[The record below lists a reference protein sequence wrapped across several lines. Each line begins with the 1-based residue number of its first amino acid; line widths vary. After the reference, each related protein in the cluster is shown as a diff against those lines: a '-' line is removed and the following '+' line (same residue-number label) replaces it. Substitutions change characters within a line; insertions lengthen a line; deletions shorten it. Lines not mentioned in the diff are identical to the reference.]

1 MAEIGI
7 KLADGAFYPV
17 LPDESQQRKRLVL
30 GAAQPS
36 EGSVHI
42 DLLRRDGDEETYI
55 GSLALQDLDPTQDVE
70 FELRM
75 EIDANGDL
83 DVFVH
88 DSGRTQY
95 QSLSI
100 PLRDLEN
107 PAVSSPFGDDDADDE
122 GFSQF
127 FPEETLE
134 DSSDFES
141 ESETDLEAD
150 PDSDPEPELD
160 DSDISDFDLDQE
172 LLDDDDPPEAE
183 AAPIDIGEITLDED
197 ELELGESFDE
207 PPLAQD
213 AQDDAE
219 ATEDDEID
227 LDSFVLG
234 GDLDADLDSSIPSNL
249 DLDDDFDIDGGTD
262 DDLGDELDG
271 NLDDELDDEL
281 DGNLSDDLDDDLIG
295 DLGDDL
301 GADVGDKPGDV
312 EEQSD
317 ALAAPTEEDFDLD
330 DDLTDELE
338 TDTDS
343 DEQFNDFTDELD
355 DDFPTEPAASKP
367 EADTYTDTYS
377 LDNVEDVEDTDTF
390 EDQDEDEEEPP
401 APTRREK
408 RKKEKASK
416 KSKAEPKAPSR
427 SYANTPASHR
437 PVNPVVMAALILV
450 VVSLLAL
457 GAWLVLL
464 LQNAQIM
471 PELRASYIIPMVC
484 VPHRWQRRRTR

>member
-55 GSLALQDLDPTQDVE
+55 GSLAVQDLDPTQDVE

-107 PAVSSPFGDDDADDE
+107 PTVSSPFGDDDADDE

-141 ESETDLEAD
+141 ESEA
-150 PDSDPEPELD
+150 DPEPEPD

-172 LLDDDDPPEAE
+172 LLDDDEPPEAE
-183 AAPIDIGEITLDED
+183 ETPIDIDEITLNEN
-197 ELELGESFDE
+197 EPELGESFDE
-207 PPLAQD
+207 YVTDSRESESSPDDDFDL
-213 AQDDAE
+213 DDAPSTSADE
-219 ATEDDEID
+219 TMEDDEID
-227 LDSFVLG
+227 VDSFVLG
-234 GDLDADLDSSIPSNL
+234 GDLDADFDSGAPS
-249 DLDDDFDIDGGTD
+249 DLDDGVEPAEETFESDDGLENEFADELDEGDFPFTD
-262 DDLGDELDG
+262 DDL
-271 NLDDELDDEL
+271 
-281 DGNLSDDLDDDLIG
+281 
-295 DLGDDL
+295 
-301 GADVGDKPGDV
+301 
-312 EEQSD
+312 Q
-317 ALAAPTEEDFDLD
+317 
-330 DDLTDELE
+330 
-338 TDTDS
+338 
-343 DEQFNDFTDELD
+343 
-355 DDFPTEPAASKP
+355 TEPSEGEP
-367 EADTYTDTYS
+367 DADTYTDTYS
-377 LDNVEDVEDTDTF
+377 LDAVEKVGDTDTMDVED
-390 EDQDEDEEEPP
+390 EPP
-401 APTRREK
+401 APAKREK
-408 RKKEKASK
+408 RKKDKAPK
-416 KSKAEPKAPSR
+416 NPKAESKAASR
-427 SYANTPASHR
+427 SYANTPASHH

-464 LQNAQIM
+464 LQNAQVM

-484 VPHRWQRRRTR
+484 FPHRRKRRSTR